1 MFAVAADGLIASG
14 RLSVLSTR
22 RLMNGVG
29 AVGCSVCLALV
40 PLAGS
45 APLIVGLLTAS
56 YGLLAAANSGSFSSV
71 LDNAPQTCGVVYGFA
86 NCVGMLQGVLSPYVT
101 ALILAAAGAG
111 GGDGSAG
118 GGSDGSGGG
127 APRGAWSAVWLVAS
141 GLALLGAAVFQ
152 RVSSAEVLE
161 RRWLVEKARR

>member
-1 MFAVAADGLIASG
+1 
-14 RLSVLSTR
+14 
-22 RLMNGVG
+22 MNGVG

-86 NCVGMLQGVLSPYVT
+86 NCVGMSQGVLSPYVT
-101 ALILAAAGAG
+101 ALIVAAAGAG
-111 GGDGSAG
+111 GGEEAPTARVAG
-118 GGSDGSGGG
+118 RGRRAG
-127 APRGAWSAVWLVAS
+127 RGARCGWWCPGWRSW
-141 GLALLGAAVFQ
+141 
-152 RVSSAEVLE
+152 
-161 RRWLVEKARR
+161 ARRCSSE